1 MLVERVLG
9 YNGDGHALEALF
21 LDGVEVRQV
30 TCYELDPDDR
40 MLRRGRGAEWLQR
53 QHAIAAAAS
62 PAAAELI
69 RRWADQTAE
78 YGAVDDLD
86 EEFDDD
92 VLEGQVLAIDLD
104 DPPPEQPKQ
113 LR

>member
-1 MLVERVLG
+1 VVAVLVERVLG

-21 LDGVEVRQV
+21 LDGVEVQQV

-40 MLRRGRGAEWLQR
+40 MLRRGRGEEWRER
-53 QHAIAAAAS
+53 QYTIAATAS

-78 YGAVDDLD
+78 DGAVDDELH
-86 EEFDDD
+86 D
-92 VLEGQVLAIDLD
+92 VIDGEVVDTDVPQLPPGQ
-104 DPPPEQPKQ
+104 QQ
-113 LR
+113 